1 MPSLRVLAVPS
12 TSVITTF
19 FPVAAFIADDVVF
32 VIFTPLNTRCTT
44 SSSPTSVI
52 ICPSNSPLSTYVPAF
67 VIFIFPFSNV
77 APSPVISALPL
88 LSSIFVSESEYEVL
102 RSSSEYAPFVV
113 LLEVSTAVVST
124 CCTVLCVVFVALL
137 FEQPTIASPSA
148 IVINQLHIFFLFF
161 FILHLVSKMGF
172 LFMKCI
178 II

>member
-1 MPSLRVLAVPS
+1 MVVPS

-124 CCTVLCVVFVALL
+124 CCVVSVVFVVLL
-137 FEQPTIASPSA
+137 LEQPTIASPSA
-148 IVINQLHIFFLFF
+148 IVISHAHILFLFF

-178 II
+178 IT

>member
-1 MPSLRVLAVPS
+1 M
-12 TSVITTF
+12 I
-19 FPVAAFIADDVVF
+19 AADFVF

-52 ICPSNSPLSTYVPAF
+52 ICPSNSPLNTYVPAF

-77 APSPVISALPL
+77 APSPVISALWL

-102 RSSSEYAPFVV
+102 RSSYEYAPFVV
-113 LLEVSTAVVST
+113 LLEVSAAVVST
-124 CCTVLCVVFVALL
+124 CCVVSVVVVLL

-148 IVINQLHIFFLFF
+148 IVISQVHIFFLFF

-172 LFMKCI
+172 VVYALYYHLKSCLKCVLQV
-178 II
+178 

>member
-1 MPSLRVLAVPS
+1 M
-12 TSVITTF
+12 I
-19 FPVAAFIADDVVF
+19 AADFVF

-67 VIFIFPFSNV
+67 VIFIFPVSNV
-77 APSPVISALPL
+77 APSPVISALWL

-113 LLEVSTAVVST
+113 LFEVFTAVVSL
-124 CCTVLCVVFVALL
+124 CCTVVSVVVAILL

-148 IVINQLHIFFLFF
+148 IVISHAHIFFLFF

-172 LFMKCI
+172 VVYEMYYLIKSCSKCVLHV
-178 II
+178 